1 MLLKSWLWG
10 TSSDS
15 SFAQEELDML
25 LVVFVYVCLEVC
37 AVCVYVSLTDVNL
50 HQVKTV
56 SYSLEQN
63 LD

>member
-1 MLLKSWLWG
+1 MLLKSGLWG

-37 AVCVYVSLTDVNL
+37 AVCAYVSLTDVNL